1 MFGFGWLA
9 ALLSALLN
17 FVISA
22 SGNQTF
28 G

>member
-17 FVISA
+17 VVIFKN
-22 SGNQTF
+22 GNQTW